1 MPKNKELLAMLASW
15 SRVFLAAG
23 LATFTAVDKWDWN
36 IALNTAL
43 CATIPVIIRALN
55 PKDPAFGMKLGD
67 E

>member
-1 MPKNKELLAMLASW
+1 MPNKEIKAMVMSW
-15 SRVFLAAG
+15 ARVFFAAG
-23 LATFTAVDKWDWN
+23 LATFTAVDRWDWN

-55 PKDPAFGMKLGD
+55 PNDPVFGMKLGN

>member
-1 MPKNKELLAMLASW
+1 MTNKEMKMMLASW
-15 SRVFLAAG
+15 ARVFFAAG
-23 LATFTAVDKWDWN
+23 LATFTAVDRWDWN

-55 PKDPAFGMKLGD
+55 PKDAAFGMKLGD

>member
-1 MPKNKELLAMLASW
+1 MLKSNEFKAMLASW
-15 SRVFLAAG
+15 ARVFLAAG
-23 LATFTAVDKWDWN
+23 LATFTAVCEWDWN

-55 PKDPAFGMKLGD
+55 PKDPVFGMKLGD